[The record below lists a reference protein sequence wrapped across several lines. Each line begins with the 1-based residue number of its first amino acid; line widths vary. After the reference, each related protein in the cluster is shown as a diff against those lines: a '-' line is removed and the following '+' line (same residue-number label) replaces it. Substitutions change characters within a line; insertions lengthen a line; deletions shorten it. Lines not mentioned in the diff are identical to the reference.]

1 MTKLTRTGPSSWSF
15 EGELTF
21 ATVTGMLT
29 AGPKVDP
36 TKPAV
41 VDLSGLTR
49 GDSAGLSLLV
59 EWLAAARA
67 SGGVLRYTGLPE
79 NFARLARVAG
89 LDFLNSPLNN
99 DHGLR
104 RFVRLM
110 VFLAIWYYD
119 LAREWP
125 GRWALP
131 TNLRNKQ

>member
-1 MTKLTRTGPSSWSF
+1 MTKLIQTGPSSWSF

-21 ATVTGMLT
+21 ATVAGMFT

-36 TKPAV
+36 RKPAI

-67 SGGVLRYTGLPE
+67 SGGLLRYTGLPE

-89 LDFLNSPLNN
+89 LDFLNSPF
-99 DHGLR
+99 DR
-104 RFVRLM
+104 
-110 VFLAIWYYD
+110 
-119 LAREWP
+119 
-125 GRWALP
+125 
-131 TNLRNKQ
+131 

>member
-1 MTKLTRTGPSSWSF
+1 MTKLTQTGPSSWSF

-21 ATVTGMLT
+21 ATVTEMLT

-79 NFARLARVAG
+79 NFARLTHVAG
-89 LDFLNSPLNN
+89 LDFLNSPS
-99 DHGLR
+99 
-104 RFVRLM
+104 
-110 VFLAIWYYD
+110 
-119 LAREWP
+119 E
-125 GRWALP
+125 
-131 TNLRNKQ
+131 Q

>member
-29 AGPKVDP
+29 GGPKVDP

-59 EWLAAARA
+59 EWLAVARA

-89 LDFLNSPLNN
+89 LDFLNSPSE
-99 DHGLR
+99 R
-104 RFVRLM
+104 
-110 VFLAIWYYD
+110 
-119 LAREWP
+119 
-125 GRWALP
+125 
-131 TNLRNKQ
+131 

>member
-1 MTKLTRTGPSSWSF
+1 MTKLTQTGPSSWSL

-21 ATVTGMLT
+21 ATVVGMLT

-41 VDLSGLTR
+41 VDLSGLTK

-79 NFARLARVAG
+79 NFARLAVVSG
-89 LDFLNSPLNN
+89 LDLFS
-99 DHGLR
+99 R
-104 RFVRLM
+104 YF
-110 VFLAIWYYD
+110 
-119 LAREWP
+119 E
-125 GRWALP
+125 
-131 TNLRNKQ
+131 Q